1 MKLPFFSNRGTK
13 PAELGLDFHNHLLPG
28 VDDGSSTLEEAKQSI
43 AALRGAGFCGAVIT
57 PHIYKGVYDNTP
69 ELLTAAF
76 DEFVA
81 NLGEIARDFPL
92 RLAAEYFADESFL
105 DLVRR
110 NDLLFLDVEG
120 ERWVLI
126 EFPFQ
131 RDNSTSA
138 LCVAA
143 LAARGYRPVIAHVER
158 YRYVAQGRT
167 VWLSRFARSGAILQ
181 GDIGSLAGQHGE
193 DARSFAHWLLSREL
207 IKIWGSDLHK
217 PKQMERHIAPG
228 LAQLTALGRLNAV
241 LNPVEVGMHMAK
253 PTTPA
258 PAAC

>member
-1 MKLPFFSNRGTK
+1 MKLPFFTQRGAK

-28 VDDGSSTLEEAKQSI
+28 VDDGSTDLEEARQSI
-43 AALRGAGFCGAVIT
+43 AALRGAGFSGAVIT

-69 ELLTAAF
+69 EILKPAF
-76 DEFVA
+76 DAFIA
-81 NLGEIARDFPL
+81 DLGEIAAEFPL

-110 NDLLFLDVEG
+110 NELLFLDNEG

-126 EFPFQ
+126 EFPFH

-167 VWLSRFARSGAILQ
+167 VWLSRFARAGAILQ
-181 GDIGSLAGQHGE
+181 GDIGSLAGQFGE
-193 DARSFAHWLLSREL
+193 DARSFAHWLLSRDL

-217 PKQMERHIAPG
+217 PKQMERYIAPG
-228 LAQLTALGRLNAV
+228 LAQLTSLGRLNAV
-241 LNPVEVGMHMAK
+241 LNPVEAKMHAAAAGA
-253 PTTPA
+253 A